1 VLSITSTFFLSL
13 ILFSRVVT
21 VFALDLAAENAAADI
36 VHSNG
41 KTALMLAAK
50 EGEMPNVERLLKLGA
65 DVNKANNNGGTPIM
79 YAALG
84 GDIEILRLFVHRGAD
99 LNAVA
104 RNGWTALMIAAA
116 KGFAD
121 ITRELLDN
129 EANPNLQDVYLWSP
143 LMRAVYEDRES
154 VVKLLAASTRVDI
167 NHRGENGMTA
177 LHLATGLGYA
187 HLARILLNHGAD
199 KTIRDDTGRTPYDVA
214 QETYAVKLL
223 SILRTN

>member
-1 VLSITSTFFLSL
+1 VLSKTRTFFLSS
-13 ILFSRVVT
+13 ILFATVVSA
-21 VFALDLAAENAAADI
+21 FALDLAEENAAADV

-50 EGEMPNVERLLKLGA
+50 ERERHKVERLLELGA
-65 DVNKANNNGGTPIM
+65 DINKANNNGGTPIM

-84 GDIEILRLFVHRGAD
+84 GDIEILRLFVQRGAN
-99 LNAVA
+99 LNAIA

-143 LMRAVYEDRES
+143 LMRAVYEDREL
-154 VVKLLAASTRVDI
+154 VVKQLVASSRLDI

-177 LHLATGLGYA
+177 LHLATGLGYT
-187 HLARILLNHGAD
+187 HLARILLDHGAD
-199 KTIRDDTGRTPYDVA
+199 KTIRDDDGRIPYDIA
-214 QETYAVKLL
+214 QEANAVKLL

>member
-1 VLSITSTFFLSL
+1 MLSKTRTFFLSS
-13 ILFSRVVT
+13 ILFATVVSA
-21 VFALDLAAENAAADI
+21 FALDLAEENAAADV

-50 EGEMPNVERLLKLGA
+50 ERERHKVERLLELGA
-65 DVNKANNNGGTPIM
+65 DINKANNNGGTPIM

-84 GDIEILRLFVHRGAD
+84 GDIEILRLFVQRGAN
-99 LNAVA
+99 LNAIA

-143 LMRAVYEDRES
+143 LMRAVYEDREL
-154 VVKLLAASTRVDI
+154 VVKQLVASSRLDI

-177 LHLATGLGYA
+177 LHLATGLGYT
-187 HLARILLNHGAD
+187 HLARILLDHGAD
-199 KTIRDDTGRTPYDVA
+199 KTIRDDDGRIPYDIA
-214 QETYAVKLL
+214 QEANAVKLL